1 MRIDPAGLESRD
13 LYRLMISVVVPRPIA
28 WVSSR
33 SADGTLNAAP
43 FSYFQAISSNPPMIM
58 IAVGSKR
65 GGVLK
70 DTRSNIEQ
78 TKEFVVNVVSESSA
92 ARMVQTSAEY
102 EPTESEFEQVGLE
115 PVPSEIVAPPR
126 IAESPV
132 SMECR
137 LDRILDVGGSS
148 LILGEVVLFHVAD
161 EVLAADGATV
171 DPQKLMPLGRLGGS
185 SYAPLRE
192 VLEIPRGE
200 AVRTAGKTVAAEDA
214 ALLDLW
220 LELRNRSAAL
230 ARALEPEHLE
240 RTLGDGGDTVGRM
253 LRHLAGCTAWL
264 RLFLDGR
271 EDEDEVK
278 LWDPSW
284 TPDRLAQELERDRDE
299 FSEAMGRHLPQER
312 QKLGRMIRHE
322 AWHQGQI
329 AAALRDAFEP
339 NELWKV

>member
-1 MRIDPAGLESRD
+1 MSLVTYARRLALLGLIFVATGCQGAGTKAQLEEMA
-13 LYRLMISVVVPRPIA
+13 LISA
-28 WVSSR
+28 
-33 SADGTLNAAP
+33 
-43 FSYFQAISSNPPMIM
+43 Q
-58 IAVGSKR
+58 
-65 GGVLK
+65 K
-70 DTRSNIEQ
+70 D
-78 TKEFVVNVVSESSA
+78 
-92 ARMVQTSAEY
+92 
-102 EPTESEFEQVGLE
+102 
-115 PVPSEIVAPPR
+115 
-126 IAESPV
+126 
-132 SMECR
+132 
-137 LDRILDVGGSS
+137 S
-148 LILGEVVLFHVAD
+148 L
-161 EVLAADGATV
+161 
-171 DPQKLMPLGRLGGS
+171 
-185 SYAPLRE
+185 LRE

-214 ALLDLW
+214 ALLNLW

-230 ARALEPEHLE
+230 ARALKPEHLE

-329 AAALRDAFEP
+329 AAVLRHEFEP
-339 NELWKV
+339 NALWKV